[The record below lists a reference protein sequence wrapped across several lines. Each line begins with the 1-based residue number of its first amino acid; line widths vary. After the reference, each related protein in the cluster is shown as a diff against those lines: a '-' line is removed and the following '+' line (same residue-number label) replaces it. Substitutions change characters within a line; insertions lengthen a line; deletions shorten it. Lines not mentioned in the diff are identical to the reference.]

1 MSKNRRKGPEDNPRT
16 QENTRNHNDISDS
29 EQDKQKL
36 KSDKASLDLPDAREI
51 PGQEHIHVPPLGEM
65 ADTTISSADEEGIG
79 VFEDDVEDETRI
91 VMGSEDDIPKDDKVA
106 LQRMDNL
113 DVSQEDDAKL
123 VRGMPDNKDADGEP
137 LNERVNLSGSDLDTA
152 IVDEDD
158 ANERIGEE
166 DEENNTYS
174 LGSDSE
180 QDDGG
185 SRG

>member
-1 MSKNRRKGPEDNPRT
+1 MAKSKRNAPDSNPRT
-16 QENTRNHNDISDS
+16 LDDTRSQIDISES
-29 EQDKQKL
+29 EKEKQEL
-36 KSDKASLDLPDAREI
+36 KPDKASLDLPDVRDI
-51 PGQEHIHVPPLGEM
+51 PGQEHIHVPPLGEL
-65 ADTTISSADEEGIG
+65 ADTTISSDDEEGTG
-79 VFEDDVEDETRI
+79 LFEDDEEDETKI
-91 VMGSEDDIPKDDKVA
+91 VMGSEDDIPREDKVA

-123 VRGMPDNKDADGEP
+123 LRGMPDTKDTEGEP
-137 LNERVNLSGSDLDTA
+137 LNEKFNLSGSDLDTA

-158 ANERIGEE
+158 ADENIGEE

>member
-1 MSKNRRKGPEDNPRT
+1 MSKNKRNSPESNPRS
-16 QENTRNHNDISDS
+16 QNENRNRNDINDS
-29 EQDKQKL
+29 KEDQEKL
-36 KSDKASLDLPDAREI
+36 KQDKASLDLPDARDI
-51 PGQEHIHVPPLGEM
+51 PGQEHIHVAPMGEL
-65 ADTTISSADEEGIG
+65 ADTTISSDDEEGVG
-79 VFEDDVEDETRI
+79 VFEDDVDDETTI

-106 LQRMDNL
+106 LERTDNL

-123 VRGMPDNKDADGEP
+123 IRGMPDNKDAEGDE
-137 LNERVNLSGSDLDTA
+137 LNERINVSGSDLDTT

-158 ANERIGEE
+158 ADENIGEE

-180 QDDGG
+180 QEGG